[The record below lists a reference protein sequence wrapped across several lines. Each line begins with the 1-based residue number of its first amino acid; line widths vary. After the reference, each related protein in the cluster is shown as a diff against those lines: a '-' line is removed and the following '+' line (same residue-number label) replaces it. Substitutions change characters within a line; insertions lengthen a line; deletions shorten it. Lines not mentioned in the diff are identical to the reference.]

1 MVQKSKQAFMYPFLK
16 GFDVVA
22 DVDTL
27 NFFTLLSVCQI
38 VLLIALAGIM
48 YTEILQTLK
57 ILLIAGLFQ
66 DALVMVISQSSISI
80 HCCQSSLK
88 YQSQKVK
95 LIK

>member
-48 YTEILQTLK
+48 YTETLQTLK
-57 ILLIAGLFQ
+57 IL
-66 DALVMVISQSSISI
+66 
-80 HCCQSSLK
+80 
-88 YQSQKVK
+88 
-95 LIK
+95 